1 METILK
7 IVNRLI
13 GLPFFIILALVGT
26 IILWFKFVINFIIY
40 GGEAISYTEKTQR
53 KTINDVFEEVQKLIN
68 EKNSKKPKLNIR
80 DIDTGFFENIDNI
93 KLCEATRGNIAI
105 RSNGKY
111 KEKSLWLPDE
121 YDYAIKK
128 ENTNSIL
135 IPLKKKLTKQNE
147 S

>member
-1 METILK
+1 MKTILR
-7 IVNRLI
+7 IVNRLT
-13 GLPFFIILALVGT
+13 GLPFFIVLALVST

-40 GGEAISYTEKTQR
+40 GGEAISYTKKTQR

-111 KEKSLWLPDE
+111 KGKSLWLPGE
-121 YDYAIKK
+121 YGYAIKK

-135 IPLKKKLTKQNE
+135 IPLKKKLTKH
-147 S
+147 